1 MNTEPNELSYRLA
14 KYRIKRIKC
23 FYGNLLAYCLVIPAL
38 ALVNYNTTHFP
49 WVLFPMAGWGFGLL
63 MHGLEAWGYNPIW
76 GKRWEERKVR
86 ELMEKDDF

>member
-63 MHGLEAWGYNPIW
+63 MHGPDAFGNNPIL
-76 GKRWEERKVR
+76 GKNWEERKIR
-86 ELMEKDDF
+86 ELMSKDSF